1 MPQQWSTARAQSWY
15 EDHGWACGFN
25 YLPRTAVNWNEM
37 WQADTFD
44 LPVIEQEL
52 TWAEGY
58 GYNALRT
65 NLPFIVWQHDR
76 EGLLSRIDAF
86 LEVAARHH
94 IQVMLT
100 LMDDC
105 GFSGDEPW
113 FGPQKP
119 PTPGVHNSQAAASP
133 GRAIVMAP
141 DQWPRVEAYIRD
153 ILTHFASDTRIAIW
167 DLYNEPGNRGI
178 FLSPQE
184 YAEADVALE
193 EYALQLVH
201 AVFRWARSVDPSQP
215 LTVGAWHVDHERW
228 GTLKHP
234 IDVAALALSDIISYH
249 AYLPAIKQS
258 DILHALSQFKRPV
271 LCTEWLSRHTHC
283 VFSEQLP
290 LFSAFNTGCYH
301 WGLVQGK
308 TQTWFPWPGV
318 NKSHPDP
325 QSLWFHD
332 VLKPD
337 GTPCCNDEMRLVQ
350 QLTDYRQRQRNGFAD

>member
-15 EDHGWACGFN
+15 EDHEWACGFN

-141 DQWPRVEAYIRD
+141 DQWPRVEAYI
-153 ILTHFASDTRIAIW
+153 LTLPATR
-167 DLYNEPGNRGI
+167 
-178 FLSPQE
+178 
-184 YAEADVALE
+184 
-193 EYALQLVH
+193 ALQSGICTMNPATGGFSSPRKNMPKRMLH
-201 AVFRWARSVDPSQP
+201 WKSMRCSWYTPFFAGRE
-215 LTVGAWHVDHERW
+215 AW
-228 GTLKHP
+228 
-234 IDVAALALSDIISYH
+234 I
-249 AYLPAIKQS
+249 
-258 DILHALSQFKRPV
+258 
-271 LCTEWLSRHTHC
+271 RH
-283 VFSEQLP
+283 
-290 LFSAFNTGCYH
+290 N
-301 WGLVQGK
+301 
-308 TQTWFPWPGV
+308 
-318 NKSHPDP
+318 
-325 QSLWFHD
+325 
-332 VLKPD
+332 
-337 GTPCCNDEMRLVQ
+337 R
-350 QLTDYRQRQRNGFAD
+350 

>member
-15 EDHGWACGFN
+15 KEHGWACGFN
-25 YLPRTAVNWNEM
+25 YLPRTAVNWSEM

-52 TWAEGY
+52 AWAESY

-76 EGLLSRIDAF
+76 EGLLMRIDAF
-86 LEVAARHH
+86 LEIAARHH

-100 LMDDC
+100 LTDDC

-119 PTPGVHNSQAAASP
+119 PVPGVHNSQAAASP
-133 GRAIVMAP
+133 GRAIVMDP
-141 DQWPRVEAYIRD
+141 DKWPQVEAYVRD
-153 ILTHFASDTRIAIW
+153 ILTHFSSDTRIAIW

-193 EYALQLVH
+193 EYALQMVR
-201 AVFRWARSVDPSQP
+201 AVFRWARSVSPSQP
-215 LTVGAWHVDHERW
+215 LTVGAWHVAHERW

-234 IDVAALALSDIISYH
+234 IDAAALELSDIISYH
-249 AYLPAIKQS
+249 AYVPAAIQS
-258 DILHALSQFKRPV
+258 DILHTLSQFNRPV

-290 LFSAFNTGCYH
+290 LFSAFDTGCYH

-308 TQTWFPWPGV
+308 TQTWLPWPGV

-337 GTPCCNDEMRLVQ
+337 GTPCCSDEMRLVK